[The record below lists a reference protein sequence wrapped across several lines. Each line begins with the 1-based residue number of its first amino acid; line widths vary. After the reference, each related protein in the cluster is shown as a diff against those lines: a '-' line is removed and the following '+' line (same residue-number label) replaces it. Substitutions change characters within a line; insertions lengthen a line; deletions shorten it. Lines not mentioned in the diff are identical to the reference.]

1 MTTKY
6 RRIGNKIN
14 RLSSSKNSNL
24 SLVAMFNGFHV
35 AADAVHG
42 SAGVGDF
49 VVTQYQKKTFGE
61 LKFNRNKM
69 SCVDYKRQCMV
80 SKIFYKK

>member
-35 AADAVHG
+35 AADALHG
-42 SAGVGDF
+42 SAGVGDCG
-49 VVTQYQKKTFGE
+49 YAIPEKDIW
-61 LKFNRNKM
+61 RNK
-69 SCVDYKRQCMV
+69 VKQRQEKAEETSVVC
-80 SKIFYKK
+80 